1 MKLGLDGAPLLPR
14 LPLSFH
20 PVSAASL
27 LPDPVWTFP
36 CHFTFCDIWPLGQCH
51 LLCGPFR
58 CWSEAVFRLALGF
71 TFPALETLSPVCCT
85 VIHHSGWIRSLGP
98 AGPLPARFHIA
109 PASCVTATSTLC
121 LERSAFTRGNI
132 LFYPLSNV
140 TKTYPEWLLLTDI
153 SQVNGLPTR

>member
-1 MKLGLDGAPLLPR
+1 
-14 LPLSFH
+14 
-20 PVSAASL
+20 VSAASL

-85 VIHHSGWIRSLGP
+85 LIHHSGWIRSLGP
-98 AGPLPARFHIA
+98 STKHLVLRLLSWDQPAPSLPGSTSPLHPVSQ
-109 PASCVTATSTLC
+109 P
-121 LERSAFTRGNI
+121 
-132 LFYPLSNV
+132 
-140 TKTYPEWLLLTDI
+140 LLLFAWRGLR
-153 SQVNGLPTR
+153 SQEGTSCFTLSQMSPKHTRSGSCLQTFPKSMVYPRGD